1 MMWAVGALDAEMTM
15 MRFGLS
21 LALLLC
27 LAAPVIAQDSS
38 ELRYKAE
45 AKTAAPPALVAR
57 YGADDLRSG
66 ELRLPPGKGPF
77 PVAVVIHGGCWTAS
91 YDTRAGIAG
100 VADALT
106 KRGIATWNIEY
117 RRMGDPGAGWPGT
130 FEDIGAGIDHLAV
143 LAKTQPIDLSR
154 VALIGHSSGAHL
166 ALWGASR
173 GRLGPRFAPAVKPAA
188 VVAID
193 GPGALAPF
201 VGIDAKVC
209 GQPVIV
215 PLMGGTP
222 DKAADAYALASPA
235 DHLPLGVRQY
245 LVMAAFKPF
254 MAPYAAAAKAAGDT
268 VEVIEGSDDHFGVV
282 TPSTADGKKTI
293 DFIVD
298 RAFAR

>member
-1 MMWAVGALDAEMTM
+1 
-15 MRFGLS
+15 MRFGRSIALM
-21 LALLLC
+21 LAV
-27 LAAPVIAQDSS
+27 AAVPALGQDAS
-38 ELRYKAE
+38 EQRYKAE
-45 AKTAAPPALVAR
+45 ARTAAKPALVAR
-57 YGADDLRSG
+57 YGPDDLRSG
-66 ELRLPPGKGPF
+66 DLRLPPGKGPF

-91 YDTRAGIAG
+91 YDTKAGIAG

-143 LAKTQPIDLSR
+143 LAKTRPIDLTR
-154 VALIGHSSGAHL
+154 VAVIGHSSGAHL

-173 GRLGPRFAPAVKPAA
+173 GRLGPRFAPVVKPVA

-201 VGIDAKVC
+201 VGVDAEVC

-215 PLMGGTP
+215 PLMGGPP
-222 DKAADAYALASPA
+222 DKQAEAYAMASPA
-235 DHLPLGVRQY
+235 DHLPLGMRQL

-254 MAPYAAAAKAAGDT
+254 MTPYAAAARAAGDG
-268 VEVIEGSDDHFGVV
+268 VEVIEGGEDHFEVV
-282 TPSTADGKKTI
+282 TPSTADGRKTI